1 MWWRGRQ
8 MTVCLLEGRLGNQ
21 FQYGKKKLHLIK
33 DCPEKQNIRKKS
45 EYKISRI
52 KTL

>member
-1 MWWRGRQ
+1 

-33 DCPEKQNIRKKS
+33 DCPEKQNIRNKS
-45 EYKISRI
+45 EYRI
-52 KTL
+52 ARMRAL

>member
-1 MWWRGRQ
+1 
-8 MTVCLLEGRLGNQ
+8 MTVCLLEGRLGNR
-21 FQYGKKKLHLIK
+21 FQYGKKKLHLIQ

-45 EYKISRI
+45 ECKISRI